1 MKILKKYTSI
11 WLSTSNYKRK
21 FLRGT
26 IISAVF
32 SLLLWGAIYSYAII
46 NKEIT
51 LFNNSEQSITIISGF
66 LILSA
71 GTIITIYSLIKNL
84 KN

>member
-1 MKILKKYTSI
+1 MKTLKNHTSK
-11 WLSTSNYKRK
+11 WFSTSNIKRNI
-21 FLRGT
+21 FTGT
-26 IISAVF
+26 IFSSIF
-32 SLLLWGAIYSYAII
+32 SLLLWGAINSYAII

-51 LFNNSEQSITIISGF
+51 LFNNSEQSIAIISGF

-71 GTIITIYSLIKNL
+71 GTIITIYSLIKSL